1 MKSRTIIVL
10 LSLISLAGFAII
22 PAGDSE
28 AVSSET
34 HAVLWLYGED
44 GTLVTTLTVTEGKD
58 LRHAL
63 NGVMATTPHWRDIL
77 TGYEY
82 PMDKLV
88 THDLMLRASTEIP
101 PQEPVPEPENHDLF
115 YLGIAAVVIIAA
127 MVGINA
133 WWNRRP

>member
-1 MKSRTIIVL
+1 MKSRTTLVI

-34 HAVLWLYGED
+34 HAVLWLYSED

-63 NGVMATTPHWRDIL
+63 NGTMATTPHWRDIL

-101 PQEPVPEPENHDLF
+101 PQEPTPAPPNHDLL
-115 YLGIAAVVIIAA
+115 YLGVATVVIIAA
-127 MVGINA
+127 LLGINV
-133 WWNRRP
+133 WRNRRP

>member
-1 MKSRTIIVL
+1 MRCRTIIFT
-10 LSLISLAGFAII
+10 LIALTGFAII
-22 PAGDSE
+22 PVGD
-28 AVSSET
+28 ADADPGET
-34 HAVLWLYGED
+34 HAVLWLYSES
-44 GTLVTTLTVTEGKD
+44 GTLVTTLVVTEGQN

-63 NGVMATTPHWRDIL
+63 NGTMATTPHWRDVL

-88 THDLMLRASTEIP
+88 THDLMLRASSEIP
-101 PQEPVPEPENHDLF
+101 PQEPAPEPENHDLL

-127 MVGINA
+127 MFGINA